1 MKNEVKKIY
10 DKSAFREN
18 GYLIE
23 KQKKVWLLSLS
34 LRFSRFFVKLPG
46 LFSDIAERFKGRA
59 ILAHP
64 QPRTG
69 IFGLKWRSI
78 PFR

>member
-34 LRFSRFFVKLPG
+34 LRFSRFFAKLPG
-46 LFSDIAERFKGRA
+46 LLSDIAERFKLRA
-59 ILAHP
+59 TRPSSTKDGH
-64 QPRTG
+64 
-69 IFGLKWRSI
+69 FWLKMAI
-78 PFR
+78 YPA